1 MTREEVF
8 SQLSDI
14 FADAFDRD
22 DLTIEE
28 TTVAGDIEGWD
39 SLMQMN
45 LIEIIEGDFD
55 ICFELE
61 EVMNMK
67 DVGHMVDLILAKVS

>member
-45 LIEIIEGDFD
+45 LIEIIEGDFH

>member
-8 SQLSDI
+8 SQLLDI

-22 DLTIEE
+22 DLSITE
-28 TTVAGDIEGWD
+28 TTVAGDVEGWD

-55 ICFELE
+55 IRFELDE
-61 EVMNMK
+61 IMNMK